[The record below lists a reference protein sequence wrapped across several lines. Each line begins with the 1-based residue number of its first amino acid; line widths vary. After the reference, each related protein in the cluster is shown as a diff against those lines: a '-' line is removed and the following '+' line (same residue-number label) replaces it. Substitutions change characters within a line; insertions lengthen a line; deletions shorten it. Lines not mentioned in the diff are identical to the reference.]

1 MSFCIE
7 LLQDQ
12 NHWDFFSSLDRLEN
26 LNLPRCRINPVAAV
40 PKTPAS
46 TPAVLDRP
54 SKMP

>member
-7 LLQDQ
+7 LSQDQ